1 MFTTRG
7 VGDVVGGRGVIVE
20 IGVCV
25 IGTILF
31 ILEKA
36 GWDTEC

>member
-1 MFTTRG
+1 MFTIRG

-20 IGVCV
+20 IGECV
-25 IGTILF
+25 IGAILF

-36 GWDTEC
+36 GCDIEC